1 MNYFY
6 IMDNEILYNISEIRK
21 KLGLSQESMSL
32 ELGVSQSHYWKIE
45 KGATT
50 LTVKHLEKIAGIFKI
65 RIIDLYTYPKQYVDP
80 DEIFKSRIEI
90 PIKATLQIE
99 LSEEKRDFFIKN
111 LFGDHGLELLNK

>member
-6 IMDNEILYNISEIRK
+6 IMDDKILYNISEIRK

-50 LTVKHLEKIAGIFKI
+50 LTVKHLEKIAGIFKM

-80 DEIFKSRIEI
+80 DEIFKSRIET